1 MGMKLL
7 SLFAAVMLVAAC
19 ETTPEGSG
27 DSAGEGT
34 AADNG
39 STSGSGTSGVTSEGM
54 GDSHAMPSITPGSQE
69 DLTKNVGDMV
79 FFDFDKSV
87 LKPAAQAT
95 LNKQAEWINRFSTV
109 RVKIEGHCD
118 ERGTR
123 EYNLAL
129 GERRA
134 SAVKN
139 YLVAR
144 GVNPNRIDTV
154 SYGKERP
161 LDPESNP
168 AAWAQNRRGVTVV
181 VRPAA

>member
-1 MGMKLL
+1 MGMKLI
-7 SLFAAVMLVAAC
+7 SLFAAIILVAAC
-19 ETTPEGSG
+19 ETTPDSSG
-27 DSAGEGT
+27 DSTGQGT
-34 AADNG
+34 ASG
-39 STSGSGTSGVTSEGM
+39 GSGTGGTSEVSSEGV
-54 GDSHAMPSITPGSQE
+54 GSGSSMPSIKPGSQE

-79 FFDFDKSV
+79 FFDFDKSI

-95 LNKQAEWINRFSTV
+95 LDKQAEWINRYPTV

-134 SAVKN
+134 NAVKD
-139 YLVAR
+139 YLVAK
-144 GVNPNRIDTV
+144 GVSSHRIDTI

-161 LDPESNP
+161 LDPASNP
-168 AAWAQNRRGVTVV
+168 AAWAMNRRGVTVAT
-181 VRPAA
+181 RPAA